1 MKSRAK
7 TPEGG
12 GREEHEGEREKEEE
26 KEDDEEKG
34 EEEEIKPVKGS
45 SKSLYKGENC
55 FLIFLYLGC
64 ICGGKK
70 TCLRHKYFRKV
81 SINLVWIY

>member
-7 TPEGG
+7 APEGEG
-12 GREEHEGEREKEEE
+12 GEE

-34 EEEEIKPVKGS
+34 EEEEIKPVEGS
-45 SKSLYKGENC
+45 SKSPNKGENC

-64 ICGGKK
+64 ICGK
-70 TCLRHKYFRKV
+70 RK
-81 SINLVWIY
+81 NLIGSLIF